1 MCTHRHIHA
10 HIHTHVNTLS
20 VNRITNNCSYSN
32 YIYIYIYEYRF
43 LLATMHKSYFSII
56 HFLHIFYLKNEE
68 RYDENLMK
76 IKVEEEKEEKN

>member
-1 MCTHRHIHA
+1 MRTHR
-10 HIHTHVNTLS
+10 HIHTHVNPLS

-32 YIYIYIYEYRF
+32 YIYIYECSF

-56 HFLHIFYLKNEE
+56 HFLHIFYLKKEE